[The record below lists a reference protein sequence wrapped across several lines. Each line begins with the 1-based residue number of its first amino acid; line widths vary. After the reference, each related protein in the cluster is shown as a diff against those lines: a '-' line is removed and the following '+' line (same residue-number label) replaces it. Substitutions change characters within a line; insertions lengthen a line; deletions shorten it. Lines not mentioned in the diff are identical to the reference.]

1 MSGLLRADHSAHVV
15 AKTSGNTEMAREKR
29 QPKGLRTGFLSAAF
43 ATASLC
49 AVHQAAQAGPVTEAG
64 ELVGLAMGAP
74 LPEGL
79 YFVDTASIV
88 SLGPNY
94 KETLY
99 VNIPVVAW
107 STPWK
112 VLGGRVEGYIAVPE
126 LYVGIK
132 NSTSTAGLYNP
143 ALLIGEAWDLGNG
156 LSFSN
161 FVGGYAPMN
170 SPITHGQNE
179 WVFNE
184 RAALSYT
191 ANGYDLTAHITYGVT
206 GDAQQT
212 GETASPDYINYDLTA
227 TKTFGKWEV
236 GPVAFGTND
245 LSRGSN
251 SHLFEMGG
259 LVGYGFGPLSIQTYM
274 THSVSSSSDYGD
286 GDTRFFLRLVVPLWS
301 PAS

>member
-1 MSGLLRADHSAHVV
+1 MEPEKRHFFRSGLLSAV
-15 AKTSGNTEMAREKR
+15 
-29 QPKGLRTGFLSAAF
+29 FAA
-43 ATASLC
+43 ASLC
-49 AVHQAAQAGPVTEAG
+49 SAHQAAQAGPVTEAG

-74 LPEGL
+74 LPEGV
-79 YFVDTASIV
+79 YFVDTASMV
-88 SLGPNY
+88 SLGSNY
-94 KETLY
+94 NTTLF

-112 VLGGRVEGYIAVPE
+112 VAGGRVEAYIAVPE
-126 LYVGIK
+126 LYEGVKG
-132 NSTSTAGLYNP
+132 SASTAGLYNP
-143 ALLIGEAWDLGNG
+143 ALLVGAAWDLGNG
-156 LSFSN
+156 FGFSN

-170 SPITHGQNE
+170 SPITRGQNE

-206 GDAQQT
+206 GSSEGADQ
-212 GETASPDYINYDLTA
+212 GETPSPDYINYDITA

-259 LVGYGFGPLSIQTYM
+259 LVGYGFGPLTMQVYA
-274 THSVSSSSDYGD
+274 THSVSSSADYGD
-286 GDTRFFLRLVVPLWS
+286 GDSRVFLRLVVPLWN